1 MPWLAYPDISKPF
14 TLYTDASDTC
24 VGAVLVQENEEK
36 TEEWIPGIPN
46 EKPIYFL
53 SHKLSDSQIKSYST
67 SEKEAFAI
75 HYALKKL
82 HYYLHNATFTIKT
95 DHQPLKYLFS
105 AEQKNRRIQAW
116 SLTIGSYNC
125 NIEYIKG
132 TENVCADLLSRSPPK
147 DEDNGT
153 YQT

>member
-1 MPWLAYPDISKPF
+1 M
-14 TLYTDASDTC
+14 YTDSSQIS
-24 VGAVLVQENEEK
+24 VGAVLTQASSDDK
-36 TEEWIPGIPN
+36 EWIPGIPN

-75 HYALKKL
+75 HYALNKL

-125 NIEYIKG
+125 KIEYIKG

-147 DEDNGT
+147 DEDDSIIIPDISDRAFEIAA
-153 YQT
+153 